1 MTIHVPHYTGGH
13 ITGREREII
22 GLVAQAMTDAQI
34 ATQLGTDLST
44 VKNQMASIRVKLR
57 QPNRVGVVVEAIRR
71 GWVEVKA

>member
-1 MTIHVPHYTGGH
+1 MTIHVPHYTGGQ

-22 GLVAQAMTDAQI
+22 ALAALALTDAQI
-34 ATQLGTDLST
+34 AEKLGTDLST

-57 QPNRVGVVVEAIRR
+57 QPNRVGVVMEAIRR